1 MHFPLTVRR
10 TLLGLLLALV
20 WLLLA
25 GARPELQ
32 VDAQPRELQAH
43 DTLRLEILLDQEATG
58 QGGMVASPNVNL
70 PPLQDFDILDQQSS
84 SSMMQSGTR
93 MRMRVQARYLLKP
106 RYSGNLTIPS
116 LSFSYSENG
125 QAQTVASQPILI
137 RVTGGRFLSWLP
149 LALPFVFVLGVIGL
163 LVGLG
168 GWFWL
173 RRRLPAPVLPSEKA
187 EAAEPPPPFYLPA
200 VPPHPLDP
208 LRQRLEQGEAPAT
221 VLESLYA
228 WVRER
233 LLRQAGL
240 TQPGL
245 THAELLEG
253 LRFQAGLPAQ
263 QLAEIRALL
272 QNYERLRFSGS
283 PLQAEQV
290 LQLLQQ
296 ARESVNLSH

>member
-1 MHFPLTVRR
+1 MHLPLTARL
-10 TLLGLLLALV
+10 TLLGCFLALV
-20 WLLLA
+20 WLLPA
-25 GARPELQ
+25 GARPELR
-32 VDAQPRELQAH
+32 VEAEPRELKAQ
-43 DTLRLEILLDQEATG
+43 DTLRLEILLDQEAGG
-58 QGGMVASPNVNL
+58 QGAMVAAPNVNL

-125 QAQTVASQPILI
+125 QTQTVASQPILI
-137 RVTGGRFLSWLP
+137 RVAGVSALSWLP
-149 LALPFVFVLGVIGL
+149 LALPFVFLLGAIGL
-163 LVGLG
+163 LVGIG
-168 GWFWL
+168 FFVWL
-173 RRRLPAPVLPSEKA
+173 RRRRPMPEPFIAQAQKP
-187 EAAEPPPPFYLPA
+187 EPPPFALSS

-263 QLAEIRALL
+263 QLAEIRTLL

-296 ARESVNLSH
+296 ARESVNLSN